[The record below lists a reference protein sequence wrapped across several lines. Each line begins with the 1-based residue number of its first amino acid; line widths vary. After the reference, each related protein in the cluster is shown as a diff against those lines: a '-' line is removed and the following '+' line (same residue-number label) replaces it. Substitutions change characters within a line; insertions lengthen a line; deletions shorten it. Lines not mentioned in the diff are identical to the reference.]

1 MTIYYEQSGHGRD
14 VVLIHGWGSHGGVWT
29 EIARELVMDFR
40 VTVPDL
46 PGHGR
51 TRDFAP
57 HAFTPEA
64 MAEQI
69 RGVLHGPAV
78 WVGWSMGGLVALAA
92 AQQLARAVPGFV
104 LVNATPKYV
113 QSPDWPHA
121 MQPSVLEQF
130 AQNLEQDYAGTLER
144 FLTLQMAAG
153 EDRAVLRRL
162 REEMFRYGEPVTA
175 ALHAGLRLLKEEDRR
190 DVLGGNARAVSITSS
205 HWAVVSLSGQMILRT
220 SSANISAAVPGSDP
234 RPAALRSARNCRT
247 EMPKVAAPC
256 QISSGE
262 KAWMWIPGQA
272 SLIAA
277 QIAR

>member
-1 MTIYYEQSGHGRD
+1 MNIYYEQSGHGPD

-29 EIARELVMDFR
+29 EIARALVTDFR

-51 TRDFAP
+51 SHDFAP
-57 HAFTPEA
+57 GTFTPEI

-69 RGVLHGPAV
+69 RHRLSGPAI

-92 AQQLARAVPGFV
+92 AQQLTRAVSGFV

-121 MQPSVLEQF
+121 MPPSVLEQF

-144 FLTLQMAAG
+144 FLTLQMAVG

-162 REEMFRYGEPVTA
+162 RDEMFRYGEPVTA
-175 ALHAGLRLLKEEDRR
+175 ALHAGLRLLQEEDRR
-190 DVLGGNARAVSITSS
+190 DVLGGIDAPALVIQGERDRLVPMGAARFLVEHLPQARL
-205 HWAVVSLSGQMILRT
+205 AP
-220 SSANISAAVPGSDP
+220 VPGAGHAPFLSH
-234 RPAALRSARNCRT
+234 PAVFLEKLRDFIQYGKTSERS
-247 EMPKVAAPC
+247 E
-256 QISSGE
+256 QGY
-262 KAWMWIPGQA
+262 Q
-272 SLIAA
+272 
-277 QIAR
+277 